1 MISNNE
7 IKGVIEACKDAG
19 FENIGLRDVA
29 YAWLACFAFNDAML
43 AYKAI
48 YGRDEDFD
56 MERGRNYGESAHMRY
71 LKQVLETSY
80 GKKQTKKKVEEETE
94 DMTFEMNKQ
103 GIIKLIKETEE
114 AMQNKQIE
122 KKDGLKILADLR
134 VKLNDKFNVQEEVV
148 EQMVVVEKKFNHICK
163 YGYEC
168 YLPTKDDLMA
178 MYDLVPRKK
187 EETNK
192 EDNKR

>member
-7 IKGVIEACKDAG
+7 IKGLIEACKDAG

-29 YAWLACFAFNDAML
+29 YAWLSTFPFLDPML

-56 MERGRNYGESAHMRY
+56 MDRGRKYGETAEMIY
-71 LKQVLETSY
+71 LKNLLETNY
-80 GKKQTKKKVEEETE
+80 GKKTKKELQESE

-103 GIIKLIKETEE
+103 GIIRLIKETEDAME
-114 AMQNKQIE
+114 AKQIE

-168 YLPTKDDLMA
+168 YLPTKEELIE
-178 MYDLVPRKK
+178 MYDLVPREEKK

-192 EDNKR
+192 EK